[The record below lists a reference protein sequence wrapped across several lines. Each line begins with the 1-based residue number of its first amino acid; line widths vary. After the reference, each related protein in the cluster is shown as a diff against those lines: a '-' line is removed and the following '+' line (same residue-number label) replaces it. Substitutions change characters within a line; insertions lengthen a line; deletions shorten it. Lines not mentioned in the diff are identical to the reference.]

1 AATEPELEITT
12 DPGVAREPKAD
23 AGAGSPDNQRGVE
36 ALFARLRAERTTAF
50 VEEVADPPG
59 TDSGIG
65 PEPDTNGTSSAGETP
80 SPEGPDDEDVLQ
92 ARDVE
97 VGDVERSLAKALKRA
112 LADEQNE
119 VLDILRRS
127 RGGVPLVDL
136 LPSPSDHTAR
146 YLAVAGPD
154 LRTAAGRGLAS
165 DAEPPSIDDLAVSLA
180 ATLADDVRARLQRA
194 LEAADGDEGPL
205 VEGISAAYREWKTT
219 RVEPLARHHVAAAH
233 SRGRFAACEGR
244 LRWVVDGE
252 EGPCPDCDDNALA
265 GSIDKNQPFPTG
277 QLHPPAHVG
286 CRCTVAGDPA

>member
-1 AATEPELEITT
+1 M
-12 DPGVAREPKAD
+12 
-23 AGAGSPDNQRGVE
+23 
-36 ALFARLRAERTTAF
+36 
-50 VEEVADPPG
+50 
-59 TDSGIG
+59 
-65 PEPDTNGTSSAGETP
+65 
-80 SPEGPDDEDVLQ
+80 
-92 ARDVE
+92 
-97 VGDVERSLAKALKRA
+97 
-112 LADEQNE
+112 
-119 VLDILRRS
+119 
-127 RGGVPLVDL
+127 
-136 LPSPSDHTAR
+136 
-146 YLAVAGPD
+146 AGPD
-154 LRTAAGRGLAS
+154 LRTAAARGLAS